1 MNNLISWT
9 LLINQ
14 MLLLTWCG
22 RLIPLSPSPAD
33 PPYLRGVPPELRE
46 KILAFHR
53 VLSTPDNFTSQ
64 TPAPAVETT
73 RSAPSG
79 GGFGLQEVSKD
90 DELKKKSGVEE
101 DTGELQNDLFRFS
114 SKVTVPHSVHSNIDL
129 SSRQNF
135 VNFIQRKEK
144 LRQRIQQEWKR
155 FMKWRTQKRKKKR
168 LKRRIMRTLNQR
180 LKNQFGRL
188 GLSGKRTKEEMK
200 AFNRRKK
207 ILKRKIKRRLRQK
220 QKINISR
227 KAPGRASLPE
237 QRLKVKARNL
247 RKGKRSKSNKKTD
260 KAKP

>member
-1 MNNLISWT
+1 MNNLILRI
-9 LLINQ
+9 LLLHQ
-14 MLLLTWCG
+14 MLVLTWSG
-22 RLIPLSPSPAD
+22 RIITTNSDDAD

-53 VLSTPDNFTSQ
+53 VLSAPDNFTKEV
-64 TPAPAVETT
+64 PAPEP
-73 RSAPSG
+73 PSSGG
-79 GGFGLQEVSKD
+79 GGFGLQEVTKE
-90 DELKKKSGVEE
+90 DEMKKPVPDE
-101 DTGELQNDLFRFS
+101 DNGELQNDLFRFS
-114 SKVTVPHSVHSNIDL
+114 SKVTVPHSAHSNLAPNL

-135 VNFIQRKEK
+135 VNYIQRKEK

-220 QKINISR
+220 QKMNLVR
-227 KAPGRASLPE
+227 KIPGRASLPE
-237 QRLKVKARNL
+237 QRLKTRTL
-247 RKGKRSKSNKKTD
+247 RKGKRSKQGKKAD
-260 KAKP
+260 KSMKLN

>member
-1 MNNLISWT
+1 MS
-9 LLINQ
+9 
-14 MLLLTWCG
+14 G
-22 RLIPLSPSPAD
+22 RLVPVNLGDNDTDS
-33 PPYLRGVPPELRE
+33 PYLRGVPPELRE

-53 VLSTPDNFTSQ
+53 VLSSPDNFTV
-64 TPAPAVETT
+64 PAPST
-73 RSAPSG
+73 PSKKPVDDNNG
-79 GGFGLQEVSKD
+79 GGFGLQEVSED
-90 DELKKKSGVEE
+90 DELKKVIDE
-101 DTGELQNDLFRFS
+101 DTGELERDLFRFS
-114 SKVTVPHSVHSNIDL
+114 SKVTVPHNTHTNINNL
-129 SSRQNF
+129 NNRQNF
-135 VNFIQRKEK
+135 INFIQRKEK